1 MTCQRVGAFGIAG
14 LHEMRKVFKFAG
26 RGRRHAKEVAS
37 LVALVVRARAA
48 EAMTAAAAAP
58 TLAAAATRGAA
69 AATRGAAER
78 RVLRRRRVEPP
89 RPWIWRPRSRTK

>member
-37 LVALVVRARAA
+37 LVALVVRARAVD
-48 EAMTAAAAAP
+48 AMTAAAAAP
-58 TLAAAATRGAA
+58 TLAA

>member
-48 EAMTAAAAAP
+48 EAMTAAAALP
-58 TLAAAATRGAA
+58 TMAAAATRG
-69 AATRGAAER
+69 TEER